1 MILATLDT
9 AHFTFTALG
18 EDVAAATAALEAGW
32 KAHADQYRRPGT
44 SLPSF
49 KAITEWHDLR
59 FDEIAVGG
67 CLRDGSV
74 IA

>member
-9 AHFTFTALG
+9 SHFTFTALG
-18 EDVAAATAALEAGW
+18 QDAADAMAALEAGW
-32 KAHADQYRRPGT
+32 KAHARQYARAGSP
-44 SLPSF
+44 LLSF
-49 KAITEWHDLR
+49 KTITETH
-59 FDEIAVGG
+59 EIKITVGG

>member
-9 AHFTFTALG
+9 SHFTFTALG
-18 EDVAAATAALEAGW
+18 QDAAGAAAAIEAGW
-32 KAHADQYRRPGT
+32 KAHARQYGRAGSP
-44 SLPSF
+44 LLSF
-49 KAITEWHDLR
+49 KAITETHEIR
-59 FDEIAVGG
+59 FDKITVGG